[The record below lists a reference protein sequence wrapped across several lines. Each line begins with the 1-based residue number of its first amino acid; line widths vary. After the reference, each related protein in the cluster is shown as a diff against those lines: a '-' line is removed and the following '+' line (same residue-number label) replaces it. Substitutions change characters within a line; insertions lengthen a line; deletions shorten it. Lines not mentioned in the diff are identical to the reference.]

1 MPNPHD
7 NDRSPRQPRMGR
19 SAWMWGLIVLFV
31 LGYLVMLGPEQAK
44 RGREMAYSDFLAA
57 VQNRRVRS
65 VVIEKDSGN
74 IRGEEQVSGKPAGD
88 AGRHFFTSA
97 HPRSVPELETILRD
111 AHVGFSYEGPGIWKD
126 ILPLLTWAL
135 LLAALFYF
143 FVYRQMRGGGGMLS
157 FGKSRAVRVTRDKNR
172 KTFDDVAG
180 VDEAKAEVQE
190 IVEFL
195 KNPSRFQRLGGR
207 LPRGVLLIG
216 SPGTGKTLLAKA

>member
-1 MPNPHD
+1 MANPFD
-7 NDRSPRQPRMGR
+7 NDRNRQPRMGR

-31 LGYLVMLGPEQAK
+31 LGYLVMLGPEQSK
-44 RGREMAYSDFLAA
+44 RGRDMAYSDFITA

-88 AGRHFFTSA
+88 GGRYFNTSA

-111 AHVGFSYEGPGIWKD
+111 AHVAFSYEGPGIWKD

-157 FGKSRAVRVTRDKNR
+157 FGKSRAVRVTRDKNK

-190 IVEFL
+190 IV
-195 KNPSRFQRLGGR
+195 
-207 LPRGVLLIG
+207 V
-216 SPGTGKTLLAKA
+216 T

>member
-1 MPNPHD
+1 MPNPYD
-7 NDRSPRQPRMGR
+7 DRQPRQPRMGR
-19 SAWMWGLIVLFV
+19 SAWMWALIAIFV
-31 LGYLVMLGPEQAK
+31 LGFLFMQGPSEQARAGK
-44 RGREMAYSDFLAA
+44 EIPYSDFLDA
-57 VQNRRVRS
+57 VAKRRVRS
-65 VVIEKDSGN
+65 VTIEKESGN
-74 IRGEEQVSGKPAGD
+74 LRGEFQVSGQPSSDGSRNFAS
-88 AGRHFFTSA
+88 SA
-97 HPRSVPELETILRD
+97 HPRTLPELESLLRET
-111 AHVGFSYEGPGIWKD
+111 HVKFNYEGPGIWKD

-135 LLAALFYF
+135 LLALLFYF

-157 FGKSRAVRVTRDKNR
+157 FGKSRAVRVTRDKNK

-216 SPGTGKTLLAKA
+216 SPGTGKTLLY